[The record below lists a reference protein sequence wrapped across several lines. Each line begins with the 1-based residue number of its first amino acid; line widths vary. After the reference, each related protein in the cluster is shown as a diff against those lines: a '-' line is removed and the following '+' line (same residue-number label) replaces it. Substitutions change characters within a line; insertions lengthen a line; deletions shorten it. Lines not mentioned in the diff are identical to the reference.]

1 MADQRP
7 RPGARGDEAELFRA
21 FNPELM
27 RDTAHALYGTSPDV
41 VEDACSFAWSQFL
54 LHQPDRDRNWRG
66 WLFRTAQREGWKLER
81 ERRETTLA
89 RPTGEWLDETQE
101 VEDQRDLYAIHE
113 RVNDAFSILE
123 QLPPR
128 LQRIAML
135 RALGLRHSEI
145 GELTGDS
152 KTKVAQLVGRA
163 NLEIYDILAQR
174 DHHERES
181 SPRAERLWQ
190 LEHEQPKW
198 LVDQLGRLP
207 GRSRK
212 SVSVSTR
219 QRAWRRAALALDD
232 LRELAGPNRSATLS
246 RLDPESLNFGT
257 PTTSLAVRSMR
268 SNTSALTSVGTG
280 SANEGPVLRRP
291 AFKGMDLP
299 ELVPIEYR
307 GQLVALVSA
316 RRIHFVAPW
325 LWSARRAMRSC
336 ASSPT
341 CAFAAERS

>member
-7 RPGARGDEAELFRA
+7 RAGARGDEAELFRA

-27 RDTAHALYGTSPDV
+27 RDIAHALYGTSPDV

-54 LHQPDRDRNWRG
+54 LHQPDRDRNWQG
-66 WLFRTAQREGWKLER
+66 WLFRTAQREGWRIAREGREAQPLRTSDEER
-81 ERRETTLA
+81 LTEFVDVA
-89 RPTGEWLDETQE
+89 DP
-101 VEDQRDLYAIHE
+101 RDPHAINE

-135 RALGLRHSEI
+135 RALGLRHNEI

-163 NLEIYDILAQR
+163 NLEIYDILAER

-207 GRSRK
+207 SRSRK
-212 SVSVSTR
+212 SVSNSTR
-219 QRAWRRAALALDD
+219 LRAWRRAALALDD
-232 LRELAGPNRSATLS
+232 LRELAGPSRFGETL
-246 RLDPESLNFGT
+246 
-257 PTTSLAVRSMR
+257 TT
-268 SNTSALTSVGTG
+268 
-280 SANEGPVLRRP
+280 RP
-291 AFKGMDLP
+291 REP
-299 ELVPIEYR
+299 ELGHAHDV
-307 GQLVALVSA
+307 
-316 RRIHFVAPW
+316 
-325 LWSARRAMRSC
+325 ARRAI
-336 ASSPT
+336 
-341 CAFAAERS
+341 AALEHERARERGHQIGD